1 MIKSVELSNI
11 SNAYSATDL
20 LKYDISNVTQKHFL
34 WKQYVAWYCNGY
46 TGIPT
51 SDYINNPVFQE
62 LLLEN
67 YYFGNKSDEKIYIDL
82 RDSMGYTDKI
92 EKPSRNDTKSTVTI
106 ETKSPLAKKLRL
118 RVCGYTNG
126 ECLYMLRDSGLMLKY
141 KSYTIKALD
150 DVI

>member
-20 LKYDISNVTQKHFL
+20 LKYDISNVTQKHLL

-46 TGIPT
+46 MGIST

-82 RDSMGYTDKI
+82 RDSMGI
-92 EKPSRNDTKSTVTI
+92 LTK
-106 ETKSPLAKKLRL
+106 
-118 RVCGYTNG
+118 
-126 ECLYMLRDSGLMLKY
+126 LKNHLEM
-141 KSYTIKALD
+141 TQNQR
-150 DVI
+150 